1 MGMYHARAG
10 FACVHVHSMA
20 WCRAVSSIY
29 APIAYSNGNTW
40 ADKKKI
46 LLTFESAKKIQPT
59 GKKRLTNNS
68 GYERL
73 NHRATG
79 RAGRRKILRS
89 VAHEK
94 NCEQV

>member
-10 FACVHVHSMA
+10 FVCAHVPSMA
-20 WCRAVSSIY
+20 GFRADSSIY

-59 GKKRLTNNS
+59 GKKKIDNQNRL
-68 GYERL
+68 
-73 NHRATG
+73 
-79 RAGRRKILRS
+79 
-89 VAHEK
+89 
-94 NCEQV
+94 